1 MIMECEWDGCQYVTK
16 EYEPA
21 VAMEQL
27 KLHDKR
33 QHTQAMGGSTA
44 EDSRN
49 KVKFP
54 QPKVDLGQSLEE
66 WETFLTRWAEYK
78 KQMKVDTG
86 IVSGQLISCT
96 SNELE
101 TSLRRILG
109 ENLYD
114 EAEAVLLREMK
125 QLVVKF
131 QNPAVYIEE
140 FMTTKQEAGEGVR
153 HFMSRLKGLGNRC
166 GFVVMCV
173 CCKKEDKTCCN
184 AKVSYADNIT
194 KFKLVSGLADS
205 DIKED
210 ALGMEATSLEEIV
223 KAIEVKE
230 SAKEANR
237 TLGRRNGK
245 VNEVANDVKKEACS
259 GCGDTKHGL
268 TIEDKKERCP
278 TGTIH
283 VQGARDWDTVKK
295 CAIKNRSLDQ
305 RILGR

>member
-44 EDSRN
+44 EESRN

-54 QPKVDLGQSLEE
+54 QPKVDLGQSLED

-86 IVSGQLISCT
+86 NVSGQLLSCT
-96 SNELE
+96 SDKLE

-109 ENLYD
+109 ENFYD
-114 EAEAVLLREMK
+114 EAEVVLLREMK

-131 QNPAVYIEE
+131 QNPAVYVEE
-140 FMTTKQEAGEGVR
+140 FMTIKQEAGEGVR
-153 HFMSRLKGLGNRC
+153 HFLSRLKGVGNRC
-166 GFVVMCV
+166 GFVVTCV
-173 CCKKEDKTCCN
+173 CCKKENKTCCD
-184 AKVSYADNIT
+184 AKVSYAENIT

-210 ALGMEATSLEEIV
+210 ALEL
-223 KAIEVKE
+223 
-230 SAKEANR
+230 
-237 TLGRRNGK
+237 
-245 VNEVANDVKKEACS
+245 
-259 GCGDTKHGL
+259 
-268 TIEDKKERCP
+268 
-278 TGTIH
+278 
-283 VQGARDWDTVKK
+283 
-295 CAIKNRSLDQ
+295 
-305 RILGR
+305 